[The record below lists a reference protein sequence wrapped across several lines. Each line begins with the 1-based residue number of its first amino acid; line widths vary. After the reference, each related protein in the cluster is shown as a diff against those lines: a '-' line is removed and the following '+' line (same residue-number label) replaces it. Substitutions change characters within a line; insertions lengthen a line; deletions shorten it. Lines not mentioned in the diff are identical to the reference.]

1 MSIRRGA
8 ALALATAMLA
18 ASAGEPMAQI
28 LGNPLGNPP
37 MSTSRPRPPQ
47 GSAGFNDDD
56 VELGTVCRSQRTG
69 CKLATPLPV
78 GGECQCKVNGKTI
91 RGLVARPRR

>member
-8 ALALATAMLA
+8 ALVLATAVLA
-18 ASAGEPMAQI
+18 ASAGESMAQI

-47 GSAGFNDDD
+47 GGAGFNDDD
-56 VELGTVCRSQRTG
+56 VELGSICRSQRAT
-69 CKLATPLPV
+69 CKLAKPLPV
-78 GGECQCKVNGKTI
+78 GGECQCRVGGDVI